1 MILHLIQWYLLI
13 GCVVAG
19 ILIIVITIASTQT
32 DFDEGKFGMVE
43 TILTVILWPYFLI
56 VGISSFIRGVKKGIK

>member
-19 ILIIVITIASTQT
+19 ILIIVVIIASTQT
-32 DFDEGKFGMVE
+32 DFDERKFGMVE
-43 TILTVILWPYFLI
+43 TILMVILWPYFLI
-56 VGISSFIRGVKKGIK
+56 IGISSFIRGDKKA

>member
-19 ILIIVITIASTQT
+19 ILIMVVIIASTQT
-32 DFDEGKFGMVE
+32 DFDERKFGMVE
-43 TILTVILWPYFLI
+43 TILMVILWPYFLI
-56 VGISSFIRGVKKGIK
+56 IGISSFIRGAKKGMK

>member
-19 ILIIVITIASTQT
+19 ISIIVVIIASTQT
-32 DFDEGKFGMVE
+32 DFDERKFGMVE
-43 TILTVILWPYFLI
+43 TILMVILWPYFLI
-56 VGISSFIRGVKKGIK
+56 IGISSFIRGVKKGMK

>member
-1 MILHLIQWYLLI
+1 MILHLLQWYLLI

-19 ILIIVITIASTQT
+19 ILIVVIMIASTQT
-32 DFDEGKFGMVE
+32 DFDEDKFGMVE

-56 VGISSFIRGVKKGIK
+56 VGIASFISGVKKA

>member
-19 ILIIVITIASTQT
+19 ILIIVMIIASTQT
-32 DFDEGKFGMVE
+32 DFDEGKFRMVE

-56 VGISSFIRGVKKGIK
+56 VGISSFIRGVKKGMK

>member
-19 ILIIVITIASTQT
+19 ILIIVVIASSTQT
-32 DFDEGKFGMVE
+32 DFDECKFGMVE
-43 TILTVILWPYFLI
+43 TILMVILWPYFLI
-56 VGISSFIRGVKKGIK
+56 IGISSFIRGVKKGMK

>member
-19 ILIIVITIASTQT
+19 ILTIVMIIASTQT
-32 DFDEGKFGMVE
+32 DFDEDKFGMVE
-43 TILTVILWPYFLI
+43 SISLVILWPYFLI
-56 VGISSFIRGVKKGIK
+56 VGISSFIRGVKKGMK

>member
-19 ILIIVITIASTQT
+19 ILIIVMIIASTQT
-32 DFDEGKFGMVE
+32 DFDEDKFGMVE

-56 VGISSFIRGVKKGIK
+56 VGIASFISGVKKA

>member
-19 ILIIVITIASTQT
+19 ILIIVMIIASTQM

-56 VGISSFIRGVKKGIK
+56 VGISSFIRGVKKGMK

>member
-13 GCVVAG
+13 GCVAAG
-19 ILIIVITIASTQT
+19 ILIIVIIIASTQT

-43 TILTVILWPYFLI
+43 TILMVILWPYFLI
-56 VGISSFIRGVKKGIK
+56 LGISSFIRGVKKGMK

>member
-1 MILHLIQWYLLI
+1 MVLHLIQWYLLI

-19 ILIIVITIASTQT
+19 ILTIVIIIASTQT

-43 TILTVILWPYFLI
+43 TILMVILWPYFLI
-56 VGISSFIRGVKKGIK
+56 IGISSFISGAKKGMK

>member
-1 MILHLIQWYLLI
+1 MILHLLQWYLLL

-19 ILIIVITIASTQT
+19 ILIIVMIIASTQT

-43 TILTVILWPYFLI
+43 TILTVILWPCFLI
-56 VGISSFIRGVKKGIK
+56 VGISSFIRGVKKGMK

>member
-1 MILHLIQWYLLI
+1 MILHLLQWYLLI

-19 ILIIVITIASTQT
+19 ILIIASTQT

-56 VGISSFIRGVKKGIK
+56 VGVSSFIRGVKKGMK

>member
-1 MILHLIQWYLLI
+1 MILHLLQWYLLI

-19 ILIIVITIASTQT
+19 ILIVVIMITSTQT

-56 VGISSFIRGVKKGIK
+56 VGISSFIRGVKKSMK

>member
-19 ILIIVITIASTQT
+19 ILIMVVIIASTQT
-32 DFDEGKFGMVE
+32 DFDEDKFGMVE
-43 TILTVILWPYFLI
+43 TILMVILWPYFLI
-56 VGISSFIRGVKKGIK
+56 IGKIILRY